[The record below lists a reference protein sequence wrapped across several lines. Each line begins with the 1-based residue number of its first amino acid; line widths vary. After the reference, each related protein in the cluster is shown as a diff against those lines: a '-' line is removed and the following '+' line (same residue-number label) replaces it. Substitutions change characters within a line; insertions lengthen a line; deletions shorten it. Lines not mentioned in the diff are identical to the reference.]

1 VDPSHVQVLEAALA
15 LADAGWT
22 FRAADVARALPHL
35 NAATVRTH
43 VASRCCVNA
52 PSHHQSRYAYFR
64 AIRRGIY
71 RVEPSVRRRGL
82 RGGRRRASQ
91 DVILSSM
98 ESGVDRTLPAES
110 AAMTPTQRL
119 ETMRKAALSLDA
131 MRTR

>member
-1 VDPSHVQVLEAALA
+1 MDPIHVQVLEAACA
-15 LADAGWT
+15 LADAGWM
-22 FRAADVARALPHL
+22 FRVADVARALPHL
-35 NAATVRTH
+35 NPATVRTH

-64 AIRRGIY
+64 AIRRGMY
-71 RVEPSVRRRGL
+71 RVEPSVRRHGL
-82 RGGRRRASQ
+82 RGRRRRASQ

-98 ESGVDRTLPAES
+98 DSGLDRTLLAES
-110 AAMTPTQRL
+110 AAMTPTERL